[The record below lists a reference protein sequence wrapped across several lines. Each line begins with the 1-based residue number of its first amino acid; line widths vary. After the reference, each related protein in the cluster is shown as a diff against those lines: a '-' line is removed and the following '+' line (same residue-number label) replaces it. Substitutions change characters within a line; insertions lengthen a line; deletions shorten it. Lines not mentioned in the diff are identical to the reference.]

1 MDKSVS
7 ALLVIDVQQ
16 SFEKMP
22 FWSEDGLEPFK
33 NAQNELIAH
42 ARSKSWPVIFIYHVS
57 RGPFSL
63 DSGMVTPMNWID
75 RQPHDTVFYKRVHNA
90 LGESGLQ
97 NWLDQRGITHLVIS
111 GVRTE
116 QCCETTARAAKDF
129 GFEVDFILDATHTF
143 TMNDTKGQQ
152 VQPSEIK
159 LHTGMVLQQRFAT
172 VTDTKT
178 FISNPDV
185 LSLNRHCPRSGR
197 PVSSDSI
204 VDYRGYAVGFCNTG
218 CSSDFAANP
227 KTNRMD
233 SLYFDQLI
241 ARQAMRAAFG

>member
-33 NAQNELIAH
+33 NAQNEL
-42 ARSKSWPVIFIYHVS
+42 
-57 RGPFSL
+57 
-63 DSGMVTPMNWID
+63 
-75 RQPHDTVFYKRVHNA
+75 
-90 LGESGLQ
+90 
-97 NWLDQRGITHLVIS
+97 
-111 GVRTE
+111 
-116 QCCETTARAAKDF
+116 
-129 GFEVDFILDATHTF
+129 
-143 TMNDTKGQQ
+143 
-152 VQPSEIK
+152 PSELK
-159 LHTGMVLQQRFAT
+159 SHTAMVLQQRFAT